1 MIIDVRKLKFSGKFE
16 SDFAFEYN
24 KQGDLPEFY
33 GIVLDGPVSVSGT
46 SILQGDDVYI
56 DGTVRCKIVGEC
68 ARCLKKVE
76 REWSCDFS
84 VVYAITRQ
92 DEDDY
97 LYQNGRV
104 DLTPAVEDVILTSLP
119 TVIYCK
125 DDCLGLC
132 PECGKDL
139 NEGPCGCKK

>member
-1 MIIDVRKLKFSGKFE
+1 M
-16 SDFAFEYN
+16 
-24 KQGDLPEFY
+24 
-33 GIVLDGPVSVSGT
+33 SVSGT

-132 PECGKDL
+132 PKCGKDL

>member
-16 SDFAFEYN
+16 SDFAFEYDY
-24 KQGDLPEFY
+24 QGDLPTFY

-56 DGTVRCKIVGEC
+56 DGAIKCKIVGEC
-68 ARCLKKVE
+68 ARCLKRVE
-76 REWSCDFS
+76 REWSCEFS
-84 VVYAITRQ
+84 VVYAVTRQ

-104 DLTPAVEDVILTSLP
+104 DLTHAVEDAILTSIP

-125 DDCLGLC
+125 SDCLGLC
-132 PECGKDL
+132 PSCGKDL
-139 NEGPCGCKK
+139 NEGPCDCKK

>member
-16 SDFAFEYN
+16 SDFAFEYED
-24 KQGDLPEFY
+24 QGDLPTFY

-56 DGTVRCKIVGEC
+56 DGAIKCKIVGEC

-76 REWSCDFS
+76 REWSCEFS
-84 VVYAITRQ
+84 VVYAVTRQ

-104 DLTPAVEDVILTSLP
+104 DLTPAVEDAILTSIP

-125 DDCLGLC
+125 SDCLGLC
-132 PECGKDL
+132 PSCGKDL
-139 NEGPCGCKK
+139 NDGPCDCKK

>member
-1 MIIDVRKLKFSGKFE
+1 MIIDVRKLKFSGNLE
-16 SDFAFEYN
+16 SNFSFEYE
-24 KQGDLPEFY
+24 KKDELPNFY
-33 GIVLDGPVSVSGT
+33 GIALISPISVSGT
-46 SILQGDDVYI
+46 SILQGDDVYV
-56 DGTVRCKIVGEC
+56 DGTIKCKIVGEC

-84 VVYAITRQ
+84 VVYAVVRQ

-97 LYQNGRV
+97 LYKNGRV
-104 DLTPAVEDVILTSLP
+104 DLTPAVEDAILTSIP

-132 PECGKDL
+132 PKCGKDL
-139 NEGPCGCKK
+139 NDGPCNCKK

>member
-24 KQGDLPEFY
+24 RQGDLPDFY
-33 GIVLDGPVSVSGT
+33 GIVLDGPVSISGT

-84 VVYAITRQ
+84 VVYAIIRQ
-92 DEDDY
+92 DDDDY

-104 DLTPAVEDVILTSLP
+104 DLTPAVEDIILTSLP

-132 PECGKDL
+132 PKCGKDL
-139 NEGPCGCKK
+139 NDGPCGCKK

>member
-16 SDFAFEYN
+16 SSFAFEYQ
-24 KQGDLPEFY
+24 KQGALPDFY
-33 GIVLDGPVSVSGT
+33 GIVLDGPVSINGT

-56 DGTVRCKIVGEC
+56 DGTLKCKIVGEC

-132 PECGKDL
+132 PKCGKDL
-139 NEGPCGCKK
+139 NEGPCDCKK